1 MSWFFESVN
10 KIYKPLAR
18 PPTKKRETIE
28 INKLRNE
35 KGEILTDIAVRY
47 RKQTTIRE
55 CYEQLYTNKFDSLEK
70 NRRLSRNIQIIKIES
85 RRNS

>member
-18 PPTKKRETIE
+18 TPTKKRETIE

-35 KGEILTDIAVRY
+35 KGEILTDIAVKY
-47 RKQTTIRE
+47 RKQTTVRE
-55 CYEQLYTNKFDSLEK
+55 CYEQLYTNK
-70 NRRLSRNIQIIKIES
+70 
-85 RRNS
+85 